1 MSLIFCFGCI
11 SLCGCRECVV
21 RPLTFYP
28 PRQSGYGVI
37 APNEG
42 APLKCKKKRWR
53 KNNDPYG
60 PTKLIIMLRDDRKKL
75 SIRVS
80 DVLSLHCDGKLS
92 CDHVLF
98 PGDINGFYF
107 KHSTEV
113 NPDRWTII
121 FSHGNSTDIGYS
133 WISYYYLARHLK
145 VDLIAYDYPGY
156 GLNGGKPSESNTYT
170 TIRAVYD
177 FAISSMGIP
186 PSNIILYGQSI
197 GSGPAVDLY
206 TKVHVGGLI
215 LHSAIGSGL
224 RVYKSYERPRR
235 TPWFDLYRNVEKL
248 SDYFAEAGKSPP
260 PIFIIHGTDDEEV
273 PYEHG
278 MLLAETITG
287 DKDRRCAP
295 GTTALYPPWW
305 VKGGTHNDIETR
317 YRDQYYKRLKAYVR
331 YLKMSPRPDLST
343 LLSST

>member
-1 MSLIFCFGCI
+1 MRIHNKIRTPSLLPERHVLLVHNTLLTVIPCQTI
-11 SLCGCRECVV
+11 SFYNSLHPPTDLLHFEIEGHRPITQLVPV

-37 APNEG
+37 APNE
-42 APLKCKKKRWR
+42 
-53 KNNDPYG
+53 
-60 PTKLIIMLRDDRKKL
+60 
-75 SIRVS
+75 
-80 DVLSLHCDGKLS
+80 
-92 CDHVLF
+92 
-98 PGDINGFYF
+98 
-107 KHSTEV
+107 
-113 NPDRWTII
+113 
-121 FSHGNSTDIGYS
+121 DIGYS

-156 GLNGGKPSESNTYT
+156 GLNSGKPSESNTYT